1 MGCKMKIKN
10 KELLRTIKYT
20 LFMISAGVIQ
30 FLVSTVLKLILDA
43 TTSEKSLFFII
54 EFTQSTFIADTVGLF
69 CSIIWNFTFNRK
81 YTFKAANNVPIA
93 MTLALL
99 FYVPFYPFQIWYV
112 DFVEKALISIGIW
125 GYLIGL
131 VSCMIINGVLEFL
144 WQRFVIYRKSVDTS
158 AKATAEAAT
167 ENESAN
173 AELADNADGVA
184 NKENMANADGSVVD
198 ANGVAANAD
207 EVASETATAASEAQ
221 E

>member
-1 MGCKMKIKN
+1 MKIKN

-43 TTSEKSLFFII
+43 TTSEKSLIFII

-112 DFVEKALISIGIW
+112 DFVEKALLSIGIW

-158 AKATAEAAT
+158 AKATADGAKA
-167 ENESAN
+167 
-173 AELADNADGVA
+173 ADNAEEIANKANIANAGGAVADGSEVAANVDGVA
-184 NKENMANADGSVVD
+184 NEKV
-198 ANGVAANAD
+198 
-207 EVASETATAASEAQ
+207 TAATEAQ